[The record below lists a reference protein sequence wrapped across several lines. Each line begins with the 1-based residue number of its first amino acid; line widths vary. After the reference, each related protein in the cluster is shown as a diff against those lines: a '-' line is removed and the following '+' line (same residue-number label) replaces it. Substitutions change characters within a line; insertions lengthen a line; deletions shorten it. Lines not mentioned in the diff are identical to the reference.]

1 MKRIRNISVLFFILF
16 LGYIYNYNSIFS
28 EFTIILQKTLIIVLI
43 CTFLWITEIVP
54 LFVTSLFLVFLEL
67 AWLYPDLKSAQ
78 LVTSPE
84 YFLNSFFSDT
94 IILFM
99 GGFVLAQG
107 LVKFGIDSIFANYII
122 RKSNNSIE
130 KLIFSITMVTGF
142 FSFFLNN
149 TSTTAMMLGFC
160 GPVLALFEMESSVR
174 KRVLLSIPFA
184 ANIGGIATPIGS
196 IPNIIAMQNLSFKGT
211 PISFAKWIYVMS
223 PVVIILLLG
232 LFLLM
237 KILFRSSEQK
247 LADVEIP
254 QHTGQ
259 KIKSIGGIFTIIVII
274 ITLSGWLTT
283 DIHKIPVGIVSL
295 IPLVLLYGTKIL
307 TVKDFNELSWD
318 VLILMGGGLALGK
331 AIEVSGLGILIVN
344 QFATFFEFPFMIVI
358 ALSFVALFLSSFM
371 SNAATAN
378 LVIPISLSFQGIVP
392 LPVLVI
398 SISIA
403 CSMAMPLPISTPPN
417 AMAFSKG
424 GLHTKDMLI
433 SGAIISIL
441 GYSLLTFWIN
451 MWM

>member
-1 MKRIRNISVLFFILF
+1 
-16 LGYIYNYNSIFS
+16 
-28 EFTIILQKTLIIVLI
+28 
-43 CTFLWITEIVP
+43 
-54 LFVTSLFLVFLEL
+54 LVFLEL
-67 AWLYPDLKSAQ
+67 AWLYPDLKHSN
-78 LVTSPE
+78 LVNSPE

-130 KLIFSITMVTGF
+130 KLIFSITFVTGF

-160 GPVLALFEMESSVR
+160 GPVLGLFELESRTR
-174 KRVLLSIPFA
+174 KRILLSIPFA

-196 IPNIIAMQNLSFKGT
+196 IPNIIALQNLSFKGVT
-211 PISFAKWIYVMS
+211 ISFSKWIYVMT
-223 PVVIILLLG
+223 PVVLVLLFF
-232 LFLLM
+232 LFGLM
-237 KILFRSSEQK
+237 KILFYSKESILSE
-247 LADVEIP
+247 VEIP

-259 KIKSIGGIFTIIVII
+259 KIKSIGGLFTIIVIF
-274 ITLSGWLTT
+274 ITLMGWLTS
-283 DIHKIPVGIVSL
+283 DIHKIPVGIISL
-295 IPLVLLYGTKIL
+295 IPIVLLYGTKIL

-331 AIEVSGLGILIVN
+331 AIEVSGLGTLIVN
-344 QFATFFEFPFMIVI
+344 QFATFFKYPFLIVV
-358 ALSFVALFLSSFM
+358 ALSFVALMLSSFM

-398 SISIA
+398 CISIA

-417 AMAFSKG
+417 AMAFSRG

-433 SGAIISIL
+433 SGLIISIL
-441 GYSLLTFWIN
+441 GYSLLTFWIH